1 MNKIKGDCMFKVGQ
15 EVWCLVHG
23 KGSVVH
29 IIENDED
36 YGYPVIVNFENERYG
51 YTKDGGYA
59 VSGNRTLFFSEPK
72 IEAQKFPPK
81 YVGKTVFLVHIEYG
95 NPEGPFKI
103 IKEDAEYIYTQRLRF
118 YKKDY
123 DIYIVEQDEE

>member
-1 MNKIKGDCMFKVGQ
+1 MNNCNFKVGQ
-15 EVWCLVHG
+15 TVWCLVHG

-51 YTKDGGYA
+51 YTKEGRYA
-59 VSGNRTLFFSEPK
+59 ILGNRTLFFSEPK
-72 IEAQKFPPK
+72 IEAQEFPSK
-81 YVGKTVFLVHIEYG
+81 YVGRVVFVV
-95 NPEGPFKI
+95 NDDQAAAGPFKI
-103 IKEDAEYIYTQRLRF
+103 IREDAEYIYAQTIRF

-123 DIYIVEQDEE
+123 RIYIVEPEEVVE

>member
-1 MNKIKGDCMFKVGQ
+1 M
-15 EVWCLVHG
+15 
-23 KGSVVH
+23 H

-51 YTKDGGYA
+51 YTKDGRYA
-59 VSGNRTLFFSEPK
+59 ISGNRTLFFSEPK
-72 IEAQKFPPK
+72 IEAQEFPSKF
-81 YVGKTVFLVHIEYG
+81 VGETVFLVHIEYG

-103 IKEDAEYIYTQRLRF
+103 NKEDAYYIYAQTIRF

-123 DIYIVEQDEE
+123 RIYIVEPEEVVE